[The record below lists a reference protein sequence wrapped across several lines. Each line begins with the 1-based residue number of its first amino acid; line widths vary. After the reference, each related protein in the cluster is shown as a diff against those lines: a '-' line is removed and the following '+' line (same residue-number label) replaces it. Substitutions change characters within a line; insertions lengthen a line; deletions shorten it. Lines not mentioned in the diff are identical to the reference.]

1 VVDII
6 LNNLYENYFSAIRE
20 KHETGQT
27 TEQSF
32 YNALETFAE
41 QISAKL
47 GTNVI
52 IIQIPKKTEGGL
64 PDFLVLRKIDKKI
77 IGYIEAKPLGTDL
90 SVISKTP
97 QLERYKES
105 FQNLVLTNYS
115 FFVFFRNGE
124 RIDEVRLHG
133 LEAFLETGQMTL
145 DDKDIKAFENNMN
158 DFLSFTYR
166 RLTTPKALAV
176 ILAKKTHIL
185 KEVFLEESNVG
196 EETKKEFLLNLFSM
210 FKETLNKSMT
220 LEQFSDLI
228 AQTITYGLFFAKT
241 ESKEGD
247 LELEKA
253 SWFIPKSIPILQ
265 SLFYNLTSPQNISEH
280 LRRILEDIINIL
292 NNTDMDAIFRKF
304 HSEKWTD
311 DPSIHFYETFLKEYD
326 PKVRIRKGV
335 FYTPNPV
342 VSYIINSIHL
352 ILKEDFESANGL
364 AENNVTLLDP
374 AAGTLTFPLLA
385 IRRIKQELKDQNK
398 EGLFNSIVKEHI
410 LRNFYAFE
418 LLLAPY
424 TIAHFKASL
433 TLKDLGYNMENEE
446 RFNLF
451 LTNTLEK
458 EAIAQR
464 DIYFLPLIAKESREA
479 MRVKEKVPILV
490 VCANPPY
497 SVSSENKS
505 AFIEELMNDYKED
518 VRKEK
523 NIQPLSDDYIKFI
536 RFAHWK
542 IEQAGEGI
550 IGYITNNEYLG
561 GLIHRGMRKKLLETF
576 DKIYILN
583 LHGDIR
589 KGDTSLRNT
598 TDENVFDITKGVA
611 IALFIKNSKVKQ
623 KKVFYSDLIGSREEK
638 YQYLLNNNVLTTK
651 WELIEPREPFYFLVP
666 RKTEIHTEEQYKSF
680 YPITDI
686 FQKYECGVK
695 THRDKF
701 IVADTKEELKERL
714 NSFLDKEVTDENL
727 KKRFDL
733 KDTGTWVLQE
743 ARKELREI
751 GVKENEFRT
760 YDYRPFCSRWTY
772 LSNILVTRPRGEEIH
787 DVNEQ
792 NPALVTTR
800 QLAYLP
806 FQHVFVTNKLADICL
821 ISLRT
826 KESSYI
832 FPLYLY
838 KGKKRTSNVKDNIL
852 RKLKTSVAKDIEP
865 IDIFRYIYAILHAT
879 KYRDKYAEFLK
890 ISYPRIPFTSNHT
903 LFFSFVRLGEKLI
916 NIHFLSFC
924 SEEERNVGYPVDGTN
939 IIEERRYD
947 TENKRIYINK
957 TQFFERISDEEWN
970 FYIGGHQVLDRWLRE
985 MKNKRLSLEEIRHFI
1000 KIVACIRETIKLMQI
1015 LDGLYDNLE
1024 KSIIS
1029 TKAIDRNLTHYS

>member
-1 VVDII
+1 M
-6 LNNLYENYFSAIRE
+6 NNLYENYFTAIRE

-32 YNALETFAE
+32 YNILETFAE

-47 GTNVI
+47 GTNVL

-124 RIDEVRLHG
+124 RMDEVRLHG
-133 LEAFLETGQMTL
+133 LEAFLETGRMTL

-398 EGLFNSIVKEHI
+398 EGLFNSVVKEHI

-497 SVSSENKS
+497 SVRSENKS

-583 LHGDIR
+583 LHGDLR
-589 KGDTSLRNT
+589 KGDMLLRDK
-598 TDENVFDITKGVA
+598 TDENVFDIRKGVA
-611 IALFIKNSKVKQ
+611 IVLFIKNAKLKQ
-623 KKVFYSDLIGSREEK
+623 KKVFYADLIGSREDK
-638 YQYLLNNNVLTTK
+638 YKYLLNNSVLTTK
-651 WELIEPREPFYFLVP
+651 WETLGRPREPFYFFYT
-666 RKTEIHTEEQYKSF
+666 RKIEKIDEEQYESF
-680 YPITDI
+680 LSITEI
-686 FQKYECGVK
+686 FNKYECGVK
-695 THRDKF
+695 THRDRF
-701 IVADTKEELKERL
+701 IVADTRKELEDRL
-714 NSFLDKEVTDENL
+714 DHFLDNKVTDETL
-727 KKRFDL
+727 KRTFNL
-733 KDTGTWVLQE
+733 KDTGTWNLKD
-743 ARKELREI
+743 ARRELREI
-751 GVKENEFRT
+751 GVQEEKFRK
-760 YDYRPFCSRWTY
+760 YDYRPFCIKWTY
-772 LSNILVTRPRGEEIH
+772 LSDILMDRPRGKEIH
-787 DVNEQ
+787 DVNSQ
-792 NPALVTTR
+792 NPALVITR

-806 FQHVFVTNKLADICL
+806 FSHAFITAKLADICL

-832 FPLYLY
+832 FPLYLL
-838 KGKKRTSNVKDNIL
+838 KNRKKISNIKDSIL
-852 RKLKTSVAKDIEP
+852 RKLKAIFGRDVDPIEV
-865 IDIFRYIYAILHAT
+865 FNYIYAVLYSE
-879 KYRDKYAEFLK
+879 KFREKYAEFLK
-890 ISYPRIPFTSNHT
+890 VEYPRIPFTSDYK
-903 LFFSFVRLGEKLI
+903 LFSKFADLGRKLAT
-916 NIHFLSFC
+916 IHFLTFD
-924 SEEERNVGYPVDGTN
+924 SEEERKIGYPIDDTN
-939 IIEERRYD
+939 VVEEIRYD
-947 TENKRIYINK
+947 RQNHRIYINNK
-957 TQFFERISDEEWN
+957 QFFEGIVDEEWN
-970 FYIGGHQVLDRWLRE
+970 FFIGGHQVLDRWLKE
-985 MKNKRLSLEEIRHFI
+985 MKGKKLSLEDIRYFI
-1000 KIVACIRETIKLMQI
+1000 RIIAAVRETIKVMRE
-1015 LDGLYDNLE
+1015 LDDLYHNIE
-1024 KSIIS
+1024 KTLVVNETIV
-1029 TKAIDRNLTHYS
+1029 KKLTHYR